1 MTEDNKTV
9 ESSETVEKGNEQ
21 DYLDTIKKL
30 KENTVSKDAYLKLK
44 AENKQLLDSFVNG
57 ESLPAGSAEVV
68 DKASTKELRERLGK
82 ATNDLDYV
90 ETALELRARV
100 LEETGKDIFA
110 NYAVEDLDYEIKEA
124 GNVASVLQE
133 CVDLAD
139 GSPEVFKA
147 QLMNRVIDT
156 PILPKK
162 KIRR

>member
-1 MTEDNKTV
+1 MAE
-9 ESSETVEKGNEQ
+9 EETIVSGEVEKGNEQ

-44 AENKQLLDSFVNG
+44 QENKQLLDSFVNG
-57 ESLPAGSAEVV
+57 ESLPAGSEEVV
-68 DKASTKELRERLGK
+68 DKASVEELRGRLSK

-90 ETALELRARV
+90 ETSLELRERV

-124 GNVASVLQE
+124 ENVASVLQE
-133 CVDLAD
+133 CVDLAN